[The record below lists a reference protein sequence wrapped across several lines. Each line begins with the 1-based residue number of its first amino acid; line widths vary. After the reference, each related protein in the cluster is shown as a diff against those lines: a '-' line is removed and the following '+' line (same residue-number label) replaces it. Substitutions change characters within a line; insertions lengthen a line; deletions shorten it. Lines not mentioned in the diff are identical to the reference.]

1 MKRDYSRRA
10 VLGTTGG
17 LSLTALV
24 GTRAFQRGPPE
35 RDEDSHNDV
44 EGVSLRRVGRY
55 ETGEFDGG
63 AEIVAYDASRSR
75 LFVVNSGAGQIEVLD
90 VTDPAAPEQAAV
102 LDAAADVDN
111 GGGANSVD
119 VVGDLVAV
127 AVENENPQAA
137 GFVALYDPSE
147 LELLAVADV
156 GALPDKVTITPDGQ
170 YVLSAN
176 EGEPAFD
183 ESPGSRTDP
192 RGSISIIDV
201 TRRDAPRVETLD
213 FTPFDDDI
221 DALRAEGVRV
231 YGASAAVEDPRPSTD
246 FEPEF
251 VTVTPDSG
259 TAYVS
264 LQENN
269 AVARVDI
276 QRAEIAEISG
286 LGFKDFSLPGNE
298 LDTSDADAGDE
309 DVISFQNWPVKGMYQ
324 PDGIRAYEVAGRQY
338 LITANEGDSRDYE
351 VSTVSD
357 LSLADDAFAPRL
369 SENPFVDSVEALKR
383 PENLGNLEVTNQ
395 LGDHD
400 NDGQFEELYLFG
412 TRSFAIWEATDN
424 GLQLV
429 FESGNELPKRYAEQF
444 PAGFQGATSGGPQ
457 TEGIE
462 IGQVGDRTFAFVGIE
477 RGSGIFV
484 YDVTTPANPRY
495 IQTVVNR
502 DFSIGFGDLAEN
514 PESPGRGGDFSPEG
528 LEFISADGSPTNN
541 PLFAAGY
548 EVSGTVALF
557 EVTPLPEDAA
567 AAENGPGVGRGRG
580 NDADDSEDED

>member
-1 MKRDYSRRA
+1 M
-10 VLGTTGG
+10 
-17 LSLTALV
+17 
-24 GTRAFQRGPPE
+24 
-35 RDEDSHNDV
+35 
-44 EGVSLRRVGRY
+44 
-55 ETGEFDGG
+55 
-63 AEIVAYDASRSR
+63 
-75 LFVVNSGAGQIEVLD
+75 
-90 VTDPAAPEQAAV
+90 
-102 LDAAADVDN
+102 
-111 GGGANSVD
+111 
-119 VVGDLVAV
+119 
-127 AVENENPQAA
+127 
-137 GFVALYDPSE
+137 
-147 LELLAVADV
+147 
-156 GALPDKVTITPDGQ
+156 
-170 YVLSAN
+170 
-176 EGEPAFD
+176 
-183 ESPGSRTDP
+183 
-192 RGSISIIDV
+192 
-201 TRRDAPRVETLD
+201 
-213 FTPFDDDI
+213 
-221 DALRAEGVRV
+221 

-429 FESGNELPKRYAEQF
+429 FESGN
-444 PAGFQGATSGGPQ
+444 
-457 TEGIE
+457 
-462 IGQVGDRTFAFVGIE
+462 
-477 RGSGIFV
+477 
-484 YDVTTPANPRY
+484 
-495 IQTVVNR
+495 
-502 DFSIGFGDLAEN
+502 
-514 PESPGRGGDFSPEG
+514 
-528 LEFISADGSPTNN
+528 
-541 PLFAAGY
+541 
-548 EVSGTVALF
+548 
-557 EVTPLPEDAA
+557 
-567 AAENGPGVGRGRG
+567 
-580 NDADDSEDED
+580 